1 MVWSTDPALEQG
13 LGRSLSKPCCLYQS
27 RVILEV
33 CGAARCAV
41 GCCGFSPEHFL
52 LQSVSALLDKF
63 KKSDQVF
70 DINAERDSDVEDG
83 VPALSDDDFNTD
95 SPGSIATEKIGE
107 FVGNKSLTT
116 VCESKKCKRY
126 QVRESSQC
134 EAEEVHF

>member
-1 MVWSTDPALEQG
+1 M
-13 LGRSLSKPCCLYQS
+13 
-27 RVILEV
+27 ILEV

-95 SPGSIATEKIGE
+95 SPRSIATEKIGE

-116 VCESKKCKRY
+116 VCESKK
-126 QVRESSQC
+126 
-134 EAEEVHF
+134 

>member
-1 MVWSTDPALEQG
+1 M
-13 LGRSLSKPCCLYQS
+13 
-27 RVILEV
+27 
-33 CGAARCAV
+33 

-107 FVGNKSLTT
+107 FVGNRSLTT
-116 VCESKKCKRY
+116 VCESKK
-126 QVRESSQC
+126 
-134 EAEEVHF
+134 